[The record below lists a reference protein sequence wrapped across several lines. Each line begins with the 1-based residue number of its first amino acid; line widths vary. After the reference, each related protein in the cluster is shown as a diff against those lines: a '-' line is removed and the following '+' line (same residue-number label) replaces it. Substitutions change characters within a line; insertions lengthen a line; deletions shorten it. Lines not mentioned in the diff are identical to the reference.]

1 MILFFLK
8 TNSISNPLLS
18 SVLPQANL
26 FLGNAFDSP
35 DYTFNENE
43 TIEELERKE
52 AESERGKLFSILREF
67 IESLD
72 ILNNQ
77 TNITEQCKNVINRYL
92 FGRVDPNNSSYISH
106 IISDFHII
114 KLLDDS
120 SKNRN
125 NLGTYENC
133 MNKYYKMKKIYKQ
146 VLSTYNIYNYNLN
159 SSTLSNYVALVVDRN
174 NTNETTDDYDILNL
188 DFNFVII
195 AFCLPQGYNEE
206 KEYCSDD
213 DYLKLL
219 KSANDKLDNKLRLN
233 DTNLTIF
240 SLRDNPI
247 KGKESSTDF
256 FIFLKMLPFI
266 YFVLQALITILRRVI
281 IKIINCCDERK

>member
-1 MILFFLK
+1 MKYLYLFFFLMILFFLK

-125 NLGTYENC
+125 
-133 MNKYYKMKKIYKQ
+133 
-146 VLSTYNIYNYNLN
+146 
-159 SSTLSNYVALVVDRN
+159 
-174 NTNETTDDYDILNL
+174 IL
-188 DFNFVII
+188 
-195 AFCLPQGYNEE
+195 
-206 KEYCSDD
+206 
-213 DYLKLL
+213 
-219 KSANDKLDNKLRLN
+219 
-233 DTNLTIF
+233 
-240 SLRDNPI
+240 
-247 KGKESSTDF
+247 
-256 FIFLKMLPFI
+256 
-266 YFVLQALITILRRVI
+266 
-281 IKIINCCDERK
+281 